1 MLRVWNACQLAAS
14 SLLAERRRS
23 LLIALATGIGVAA
36 VVLLTALG
44 DGARRYVNAQFSSL
58 GTNLLIVI
66 PGRTE
71 TVGGPPPIMGETP
84 RDLSLTD
91 YAAVARLPHIA
102 RVVPVMVGAANVSTA
117 SGVEREVTLLGVT
130 SDILEVRHLA
140 VGQGRFLPALPADR
154 AAAVCVL
161 GTKVA
166 RELFGNEN
174 PLGAWVR
181 VGERRFRVIGILAN
195 TGVSVG
201 QDFNDMVLVPVASAQ
216 VLLNTQGLI
225 RLLIEVRTSYTMD
238 AASAAVRAT
247 IQALHEGEDDITLVT
262 QDSVLATF
270 NRILGAITLALTAI
284 SAVSL
289 LVAGILTMNVMLVT
303 VAQRRSEIGL
313 LKALGARQHEIRRL
327 FLLEAL
333 LLSLT
338 GAGVGTLVGYLIST
352 LVGMRYPSFPVAVP
366 WWGTLSAILISL
378 LSGVV
383 FGVIPARRAALLEPL
398 KALSSRY

>member
-1 MLRVWNACQLAAS
+1 M
-14 SLLAERRRS
+14 LAERRRS

-36 VVLLTALG
+36 VLLLTALG
-44 DGARRYVNAQFSSL
+44 DGARRYVSTKFSAL

-91 YAAVARLPHIA
+91 YAAVTRLPGVA
-102 RVVPVMVGAANVSTA
+102 RAVPVLVGAANVSTA
-117 SGVEREVTLLGVT
+117 SGLEREVTLLGVT
-130 SDILEVRHLA
+130 SDLLEVRHLA

-161 GTKVA
+161 GPTVA

-225 RLLIEVRTSYTMD
+225 RLLIEVRASQSMD
-238 AASAAVRAT
+238 AAKAAVRAT
-247 IQALHEGEDDITLVT
+247 IKALHEGEDDVTLVT

-270 NRILGAITLALTAI
+270 KRVLSAITLALTAI
-284 SAVSL
+284 SAISL

-303 VAQRRSEIGL
+303 VAQRHGEIGL
-313 LKALGARQHEIRRL
+313 LKALGARTHEIHRL

-333 LLSLT
+333 LLSVA
-338 GAGVGTLVGYLIST
+338 GAGVGTLVGYCISA
-352 LVGMRYPSFPVAVP
+352 LVGLRYPSFPIAVP
-366 WWGTLSAILISL
+366 WWGALGALVISL
-378 LSGVV
+378 LSGLI
-383 FGVIPARRAALLEPL
+383 FGVIPARRAARLDPVQ
-398 KALSSRY
+398 ALSGRR